1 MAIIK
6 CPECGHEI
14 SDKAPFCPS
23 CGIAISGKIK
33 ICPVCGKAY
42 FADQPECPQ
51 CHHKTMETNN
61 EKVGELHDVA
71 TSIVGGET
79 ASMSNGDTD
88 IPKHEVTADAPKS
101 SAKRN
106 NILVAVIA
114 VVVALLVG
122 GICWYFSHQ
131 TNVERENQAYELAM
145 QSSDPQVV
153 QKYLDTYQ
161 DDAPSEHIQAIEDH
175 LAALKQVDSDWTN
188 AVVSGSKSALEQY
201 IAQHP
206 DSPFKALAIHK
217 IDSIDWAM
225 ATSSN
230 TVEAMEAYL
239 EQHSDGEH
247 VEDANMKIKDLNSK
261 TLQPEEKL
269 MISGV
274 FDSFFCSL
282 NNRDEDALTSAV
294 NPLLTSFLGKSNAT
308 RNDVVTFMHKIYK
321 NDVTSMTWISN
332 GDYTINKKEVGDEKY
347 EYTVNFSAKQSISYT
362 DNPTSNVKY
371 KISAKINPEGRISE
385 FNMVKIV
392 E

>member
-23 CGIAISGKIK
+23 CGVAISGKIR
-33 ICPVCGKAY
+33 ICPQCGKAY
-42 FADQPECPQ
+42 FSDQPECPQ
-51 CHHKTMETNN
+51 CHHKTASDADSAGNIHE
-61 EKVGELHDVA
+61 VA
-71 TSIVGGET
+71 TSIVGNET
-79 ASMSNGDTD
+79 SL
-88 IPKHEVTADAPKS
+88 PKEPQNERSEIVSPVQKS

-106 NILVAVIA
+106 NIVVAVVA
-114 VVVALLVG
+114 VCVALLVG

-131 TNVERENQAYELAM
+131 TSIERENQAYELAM
-145 QSSDPQVV
+145 ASTDPQVV

-175 LAALKQVDSDWTN
+175 LAALKQVDADWTN
-188 AVVSGSKSALEQY
+188 AVISGSKTALEQY

-206 DSPFKALAIHK
+206 DSPFKALAMHK
-217 IDSIDWAM
+217 IDSIDWSM
-225 ATSSN
+225 ALASN
-230 TVEAMEAYL
+230 TVESMEAYL

-274 FDSFFCSL
+274 FDSFFSSL

-294 NPLLTSFLGKSNAT
+294 NPLLSSFLGKTNAT

-332 GDYTINKKEVGDEKY
+332 GDYAISKKEVGDEKY

-362 DNPTSNVKY
+362 DNPTSDIKY
-371 KISAKINPEGRISE
+371 RISAKILSLIH
-385 FNMVKIV
+385 I
-392 E
+392 